1 MLLLCFLLSHVF
13 IYFAELRAKHKMDLE
28 NLTLTKQPLRTLHLF
43 LLAVLQYLKR
53 LAKYILSKGGLFF
66 LLIVL
71 VVAPGILLAIS
82 DGVHK
87 KVCSHSNA
95 FFINLWDRLV
105 IFIRTPVTVFFCH
118 RVCPIMPK
126 YSRKIHALKI
136 CIFVR

>member
-1 MLLLCFLLSHVF
+1 LFWHLADEWCCCSVFLLSHVF

-43 LLAVLQYLKR
+43 LLAMLQYLKR
-53 LAKYILSKGGLFF
+53 LAKYILSKGGLFL

-87 KVCSHSNA
+87 VCSHSNA
-95 FFINLWDRLV
+95 FFLL
-105 IFIRTPVTVFFCH
+105 
-118 RVCPIMPK
+118 
-126 YSRKIHALKI
+126 I
-136 CIFVR
+136 CGIGNRENSF